1 MTNLETPDIKN
12 IENGDFRY
20 LLRGQLKTLKDNLQ
34 FRKRVVCDP
43 LCKYRGTDTV
53 EIERYPSSAEVIIDG
68 RKMIN
73 FASNDY
79 LGLTSHP
86 LITEALKEGIKLYG
100 AGTGASALVTGH
112 TTAHAKLE
120 EYLKELTGKEK
131 VLLLNSGFAANQALI
146 KAHLSLGAN
155 LILDRLVHASMQQ
168 ALFNGK
174 NFYRY
179 EHNNLKKAERLLQKY
194 ENTSIFTEGV
204 FSMDGDSPDLQQ
216 LVSLVRKYHS
226 YLVLDDAHGFGAC
239 GISGQGTPAKQGV
252 SFSDIDIYMATLSK
266 ACGLCGAFIAADGDF
281 IDYLVNT
288 SKEYIYS
295 TSAPA
300 YIAHGLLT
308 SLKIINGEEGNAL
321 RKHLNEL
328 TDYFRKEARN
338 LPGNV
343 ILLPSSTSIQPL
355 IIGDNK
361 RLMEI
366 SVFLKSKGILC
377 GAIRPPTV
385 PAGTARL
392 RITITAAHDRNDIT
406 RLLQTLNDAFN
417 SIT

>member
-1 MTNLETPDIKN
+1 
-12 IENGDFRY
+12 
-20 LLRGQLKTLKDNLQ
+20 
-34 FRKRVVCDP
+34 
-43 LCKYRGTDTV
+43 
-53 EIERYPSSAEVIIDG
+53 
-68 RKMIN
+68 
-73 FASNDY
+73 
-79 LGLTSHP
+79 
-86 LITEALKEGIKLYG
+86 
-100 AGTGASALVTGH
+100 
-112 TTAHAKLE
+112 
-120 EYLKELTGKEK
+120 
-131 VLLLNSGFAANQALI
+131 
-146 KAHLSLGAN
+146 
-155 LILDRLVHASMQQ
+155 
-168 ALFNGK
+168 
-174 NFYRY
+174 
-179 EHNNLKKAERLLQKY
+179 
-194 ENTSIFTEGV
+194 
-204 FSMDGDSPDLQQ
+204 
-216 LVSLVRKYHS
+216 
-226 YLVLDDAHGFGAC
+226 
-239 GISGQGTPAKQGV
+239 
-252 SFSDIDIYMATLSK
+252 MATLSK

-392 RITITAAHDRNDIT
+392 RIPITAAHDRNDIT